1 MSMGIAGSLID
12 ALQAA
17 TAQLAEWLA
26 ADYHLNDNEIALVM
40 GTVLK
45 YDVAE
50 MVDPQINV
58 VAKVP
63 KAALARLRKE

>member
-1 MSMGIAGSLID
+1 
-12 ALQAA
+12 
-17 TAQLAEWLA
+17 
-26 ADYHLNDNEIALVM
+26 M

-63 KAALARLRKE
+63 KAALARLR

>member
-26 ADYHLNDNEIALVM
+26 ADYQLNDSEIAIVL

-58 VAKVP
+58 VAKLP
-63 KAALARLRKE
+63 KTALARLRKE